1 MAGEAHLRLGDM
13 TEIGEKGVSMSGGQ
27 RARVALARAIYSP
40 AQTILLDDPLAA
52 VDMHT
57 ARHLVQNCLGGP
69 LMVGRTV
76 ILVTHHV
83 ALCLPLAEFLVEIDG
98 GRLGRHGRVSDLRKQ
113 GILDDVLMKEDVP
126 EEPVPEEVAAV
137 LNDADGGPPSGTN
150 SGDKTPSSSTNVAS
164 SNNAQELG
172 QHTKTKPTWK
182 LSTAELGKLVDEE
195 TRAEGRVSWFT
206 YKTYI
211 HAAGYWSWGATVF
224 LMILIRGINIL
235 DQFYL
240 SKWGEAYNHPA
251 RNLTSI
257 FASLWNPTQS
267 TLSSSAIDSAS
278 KTMTIPI
285 LDDLPL
291 PDENVRPW
299 LLIYFGISLL
309 GAFTVLGYISLG
321 FYSSLQASRSLF
333 KRMLARLSRAP
344 SRFYDITPVGRILNR
359 FSADMGAIDGAVNNS
374 ARSAIAGALGFLA
387 SFGVIVYVVPV
398 FAPIALSIAW
408 LYVRLAPPY
417 VRTSRDL
424 RRLESISLSPAFAGF
439 DELLHGLI
447 HVRAFGVEQ
456 RYQNRF
462 YKRVDTFQAFDHSY
476 WSVGFILHSHP
487 SLTQLL

>member
-1 MAGEAHLRLGDM
+1 
-13 TEIGEKGVSMSGGQ
+13 
-27 RARVALARAIYSP
+27 
-40 AQTILLDDPLAA
+40 
-52 VDMHT
+52 
-57 ARHLVQNCLGGP
+57 

-83 ALCLPLAEFLVEIDG
+83 TLCLPLAEFLVEIDG

-113 GILDDVLMKEDVP
+113 GVLDEVLMKEDIL
-126 EEPVPEEVAAV
+126 EEPVLEEVANT
-137 LNDADGGPPSGTN
+137 LNEADGGPPSGTS
-150 SGDKTPSSSTNVAS
+150 SGDKTPSSSTNVAP
-164 SNNAQELG
+164 SNSAQDPG
-172 QHTKTKPTWK
+172 KHAKTKPTWK

-195 TRAEGRVSWFT
+195 TRAEGRVSWYT

-211 HAAGYWSWGATVF
+211 QAAGYWSWGATAF

-251 RNLTSI
+251 RNATSI
-257 FASLWNPTQS
+257 FAFFWNPTAQS
-267 TLSSSAIDSAS
+267 ILGSSAIDPAS
-278 KTMTIPI
+278 KTMTVPV
-285 LDDLPL
+285 LDDLPP

-299 LLIYFGISLL
+299 LLIYFCISLL

-333 KRMLARLSRAP
+333 KRMLIRLSRAP

-374 ARSAIAGALGFLA
+374 ARSAIAGALGFFA

-398 FAPIALSIAW
+398 FAPIALFIAW

-476 WSVGFILHSHP
+476 WLVGFIFHSL
-487 SLTQLL
+487 SLLTLLL